1 MNQKHKFR
9 DPDQVKQVL
18 TQHGTNQIILIF
30 ETQAHRQYIYIY
42 IFASD
47 VKLKAEDHRIK

>member
-1 MNQKHKFR
+1 MNQKHNKFR

-30 ETQAHRQYIYIY
+30 ETQAHRCIY
-42 IFASD
+42 
-47 VKLKAEDHRIK
+47 LHQMLN

>member
-18 TQHGTNQIILIF
+18 TQHSTNQIILIF
-30 ETQAHRQYIYIY
+30 ETQAHRYIY
-42 IFASD
+42 
-47 VKLKAEDHRIK
+47 LHQMLN